1 MCVEMEIFDT
11 VLVCVMILMQR
22 DSEFVGSVVGT
33 FCTFV
38 GIVVIIIISTFL
50 RICTKTGLC
59 DFTIIFVQTACS
71 LCSVSVSIVSKE
83 HFVLL

>member
-1 MCVEMEIFDT
+1 MKRFDT
-11 VLVCVMILMQR
+11 VLVCAMILMQR
-22 DSEFVGSVVGT
+22 DSEFVGSVVET

-38 GIVVIIIISTFL
+38 GIVVKIIISTFL

-71 LCSVSVSIVSKE
+71 LCSTVVIIVAKE
-83 HFVLL
+83 HFLLL